1 MDVAE
6 KKTNLFEPSLYIN
19 CELSWL
25 GFNERVL
32 AQAKDERH
40 PLLERARF
48 IAILETNLDEFFM
61 IRVAGAQGSRR

>member
-6 KKTNLFEPSLYIN
+6 KKTNLFDPSPYIN

-32 AQAKDERH
+32 AQAEDER
-40 PLLERARF
+40 LCL
-48 IAILETNLDEFFM
+48 
-61 IRVAGAQGSRR
+61 RRCAL